1 MKMKS
6 NVTIAVLGGALLTTA
21 MISPVMAASHIP
33 TKMTCEEFVALDDV
47 VKPKVVYW
55 AEGFNKKGK
64 PVNAV
69 VDVDETDK
77 LIPVIITECQ
87 EAPKESF
94 WKKIKKHF

>member
-6 NVTIAVLGGALLTTA
+6 NVTIAVLSGALLTTT
-21 MISPVMAASHIP
+21 MISPVMAAKHIP
-33 TKMTCEEFVALDDV
+33 TKMTCDEFVALDDV
-47 VKPKVVYW
+47 VKPKVVYLS
-55 AEGFNKKGK
+55 EGFNKKGK